1 MFVFVK
7 QIQLF
12 AFILCGTRQAAC
24 SGLNMGRGASSS
36 VFFASFDQDQK
47 TFDPRFVNIKTS
59 ACEGARTHD
68 AEPVFCGRK
77 ILKL

>member
-36 VFFASFDQDQK
+36 VFFASFD
-47 TFDPRFVNIKTS
+47 PRFVNIKTS